1 VFKRSLIF
9 LIAGLAFHSLG
20 MVNPALA
27 ESKDFKNHLMT
38 MTILYDNNPYDHRL
52 KTAWGFSC
60 LIEFKGKTILFDTGG
75 DGRILLENMKIL
87 NKEPKDIDTVILS
100 HIHGDHTGGLESL
113 LREKS
118 NLEIYVPGSFPQ
130 DFDRAAE
137 GYGATVARV
146 TAPLEICQGLHST
159 GEMGHEIKEQS
170 LIINTQNGIVLVTG
184 CAHPG
189 IIEII
194 EKAKTI
200 ARENIYMVI
209 GGWHL
214 FSMGEREIKGIIDV
228 FLRMGIQKVGPCHC
242 TGDLAIA
249 MFKKAYGKNFIQ
261 AGVGKIIR
269 LDGPR

>member
-1 VFKRSLIF
+1 MLKRSLIF
-9 LIAGLAFHSLG
+9 LVAGLAFHSLG
-20 MVNPALA
+20 MMDPALA
-27 ESKDFKNHLMT
+27 ESEDFKNRLMT

-60 LIEFKGKTILFDTGG
+60 LIEFEGKTILFDTGG

-87 NKEPKDIDTVILS
+87 KKDPKTINTAILS

-130 DFDRAAE
+130 DFDRAAK

-159 GEMGHEIKEQS
+159 GEMDHGLKEQS
-170 LIINTQNGIVLVTG
+170 LIIDTQNGIVLVTG

-194 EKAKTI
+194 EKAKTM
-200 ARENIYMVI
+200 AGENIYMVI

-214 FSMGEREIKGIIDV
+214 FSDSEREIKGIIDA
-228 FLRMGIQKVGPCHC
+228 FLRMGIQKVAPCHC

-249 MFKKAYGKNFIQ
+249 MFKKAYGKNFVQ
-261 AGVGKIIR
+261 AGVGRIIQC
-269 LDGPR
+269 DGPR